1 MTESIRVF
9 CSHSSIDKPRVKE
22 VAVRL
27 AAAGIDPWV
36 DAWEIAP
43 GDDIVARINQ
53 GLADCRVGLVFFSK
67 ATMEKP
73 WVRKEVSTL
82 TYQAIEDGKPVIPV
96 MLDPDAPIP
105 ELLRPSARVAGED
118 LDRLIDAIYGRSD
131 RPRPAPPRTTAPE
144 RRFRNRLEE
153 PEPGRV
159 RVSALL
165 DGERHA
171 EAAAT
176 LGPQLRH
183 TYQEFLAASLPGVN
197 RRSFQEAAR
206 QRERDLLDR
215 LGEALGR
222 GLLPGVVGR
231 ELAAAL
237 DRTAAAGEVLSL
249 ESEATPALP
258 PLPFDAI
265 RLPDGRLPA
274 LEPGVRVLRRGIG
287 LGTEPPPL
295 LPAPLRILVAIG
307 APDEDTTSGAVLD
320 YERELQTILDAV
332 DQARRYGNAEVKI
345 LEVGQPDQIR
355 RVLLERSYH
364 VLYISG
370 HGRAGRIELEDEDG
384 RAVVVNP
391 PRN

>member
-118 LDRLIDAIYGRSD
+118 LDRFIDAIYGRSD

-171 EAAAT
+171 EATAT

-206 QRERDLLDR
+206 QRERDLDR

-222 GLLPGVVGR
+222 GLLPGAVGR

-249 ESEATPALP
+249 EFEATPDLL
-258 PLPFDAI
+258 PLPFEAI

-274 LEPGVRVLRRGIG
+274 LEPGVRDRTRHRAAAALAR
-287 LGTEPPPL
+287 PPAHP
-295 LPAPLRILVAIG
+295 G
-307 APDEDTTSGAVLD
+307 
-320 YERELQTILDAV
+320 
-332 DQARRYGNAEVKI
+332 RY
-345 LEVGQPDQIR
+345 R
-355 RVLLERSYH
+355 C
-364 VLYISG
+364 
-370 HGRAGRIELEDEDG
+370 AG
-384 RAVVVNP
+384 
-391 PRN
+391 